1 MQPVMYRATVPTF
14 LMMMA
19 NLSAILKKAQAHA
32 EAHKIEPAV
41 LVNARLYP
49 NMFPLTRQVQIAADF
64 AKGAAGRLAGAEL
77 PAYEDKETTFD
88 ELQARIA
95 KTIDF
100 IKGLKP
106 EAFAGVEGRTV
117 TIPVG
122 REREPRQMN
131 GATYLFDYAL
141 PNFYFHLTT
150 AYAILRH
157 NGVELGKADF
167 VVAPKAGA

>member
-1 MQPVMYRATVPTF
+1 MQPIMYRATVPTF
-14 LMMMA
+14 LMMLT
-19 NLSAILKKAQAHA
+19 NLSAILKKAAVHA
-32 EAHKIEPAV
+32 GARKIDPAV

-49 NMFPLTRQVQIAADF
+49 DMFALPRQVQIAADF

-77 PAYEDKETTFD
+77 PAYEDKEASFAD
-88 ELQARIA
+88 LQARVA

-100 IKGLKP
+100 IKSLKP
-106 EAFAGVEGRTV
+106 EAFAGAETRKV

-122 REREPRQMN
+122 RDREPREMN

-141 PNFYFHLTT
+141 PNFYFHLTV

-157 NGVELGKADF
+157 NGVELGKGDF
-167 VVAPKAGA
+167 VVPPKAG